1 MKSVKVTKES
11 EKFQEIERL
20 YRAAFPRE
28 ERVPM
33 DTLLEADGPY
43 DFIACYDGAILCG
56 FYSALTFGDITH
68 ILFLAVEEKLR
79 DHGYGSQILAEIGKA
94 YAGNRVILDVEMVD
108 PEADNNEQREQRIAF
123 YLRNGYHHSG
133 ISYGWRGVMYEILI
147 LDGTISEEEFWNFWD
162 QLDEVQQNNY
172 YFYTGSYAEKGEPG
186 ICLWKLSARNERLSM
201 LGADTQT
208 TRPSW
213 VTLNERGDTLYAVRE
228 QVPMGGV
235 YEMKALRSVENP
247 ELLRPAE
254 SSELVEPAESPEL
267 LESAESQELL
277 EETENPELLESAE
290 SSELLEL
297 VKSSELL
304 QETAGQPCKAKK
316 EAGTNPGIAKD
327 MAAAPI
333 LEMVKEM
340 PSGGADPC
348 HLSLDGRENFLMT
361 ANYTS
366 GSLAVFALD
375 EQGHLQGQCD
385 FWQHTPRRTDET
397 QGQGNSQQSRKAK
410 NPQENPFKVNPLR
423 QEGPHVHFSEE
434 AGELLWS
441 TDLGLDQVFG
451 YQIDY
456 EQKKLTDTGI
466 RLQLP
471 DGYGPRHLAFW
482 HEDMAVIYVLCE
494 LSNRIVV
501 FAEKVQEEGSEETEK
516 AAEKISGRRMEEAAE
531 KTFEGETT
539 EAEKKVSETG
549 TEKMDRERFEN
560 MPEYTILQDIS
571 TLPEGYHGESTAS
584 AIRLYGGFL
593 FAANRGDDSIAMYE
607 IQKNGTLTLCC
618 IKKTGG
624 RTPRDFQIFSDYLV
638 VANQESDSL
647 TVLHIN
653 RKEKRLERTAI
664 HADVIKPTCVCRLER
679 QALL

>member
-11 EKFQEIERL
+11 EKFPEIERL

-43 DFIACYDGAILCG
+43 DFIACYDGAVLCG

-79 DHGYGSQILAEIGKA
+79 DHGYGSQILTEIGKA

-186 ICLWKLSARNERLSM
+186 ICLWKLNARNERLSM

-213 VTLNERGDTLYAVRE
+213 LTLNERGDTLYAVRE

-254 SSELVEPAESPEL
+254 SSEPQ
-267 LESAESQELL
+267 ESAE
-277 EETENPELLESAE
+277 
-290 SSELLEL
+290 
-297 VKSSELL
+297 SSELL
-304 QETAGQPCKAKK
+304 QETAGQPHEAKK
-316 EAGTNPGIAKD
+316 EAGTSPGIAKD
-327 MAAAPI
+327 MAVAPI

-348 HLSLDGRENFLMT
+348 HLSLDGRENFLMA

-375 EQGHLQGQCD
+375 EQGYLQARCD
-385 FWQHTPRRTDET
+385 FHQHTPRRTDET

-410 NPQENPFKVNPLR
+410 NSQGNPFKVNPLR
-423 QEGPHVHFSEE
+423 QEGSHVHFSEE

-456 EQKKLTDTGI
+456 EQKKLTDTGV

-501 FAEKVQEEGSEETEK
+501 FAEKVQEDSEETEK
-516 AAEKISGRRMEEAAE
+516 AEEKA
-531 KTFEGETT
+531 
-539 EAEKKVSETG
+539 AEKKVSETG
-549 TEKMDRERFEN
+549 TEKMDREHFEDT
-560 MPEYTILQDIS
+560 PEYTILQDIS

-607 IQKNGTLTLCC
+607 IQKDGTLTLCC

-664 HADVIKPTCVCRLER
+664 HADVIKPTCVCRVER

>member
-123 YLRNGYHHSG
+123 YMRNGYHHSG

-186 ICLWKLSARNERLSM
+186 ICLWKLNARNERLSM
-201 LGADTQT
+201 LGADTQM

-228 QVPMGGV
+228 QVPIGGV

-267 LESAESQELL
+267 LQ
-277 EETENPELLESAE
+277 ETE
-290 SSELLEL
+290 
-297 VKSSELL
+297 
-304 QETAGQPCKAKK
+304 GQLRGAKK

-348 HLSLDGRENFLMT
+348 HLSLDGRENFLMA

-375 EQGHLQGQCD
+375 EQGHLQERCD

-456 EQKKLTDTGI
+456 EQKKLTETGI

-516 AAEKISGRRMEEAAE
+516 AAEK
-531 KTFEGETT
+531 
-539 EAEKKVSETG
+539 KVSETG

-560 MPEYTILQDIS
+560 TSEYTILQDIS

-607 IQKNGTLTLCC
+607 IQKDGTLTLCC

>member
-123 YLRNGYHHSG
+123 YLRNGYHHSD

-147 LDGTISEEEFWNFWD
+147 LDGTISEEEFWSFWD

-254 SSELVEPAESPEL
+254 SLEPLELAEGSEL
-267 LESAESQELL
+267 QK
-277 EETENPELLESAE
+277 SAE
-290 SSELLEL
+290 SSEL
-297 VKSSELL
+297 V
-304 QETAGQPCKAKK
+304 QETGGQPRGAKK
-316 EAGTNPGIAKD
+316 EAGTNPGIAKN

-340 PSGGADPC
+340 SSGGADPC
-348 HLSLDGRENFLMT
+348 HLSLDGRENFLMA

-375 EQGHLQGQCD
+375 EQGHLQEQCD

-397 QGQGNSQQSRKAK
+397 QEQGKTQQSRRAE
-410 NPQENPFKVNPLR
+410 NPQGNPFKVNPLR

-531 KTFEGETT
+531 KTFGGETT
-539 EAEKKVSETG
+539 EAERKVSETG
-549 TEKMDRERFEN
+549 TEKMDRERFEDTL
-560 MPEYTILQDIS
+560 EYTILQDIS

-607 IQKNGTLTLCC
+607 IQKDGTLTLCC

>member
-11 EKFQEIERL
+11 EKFPEIERL

-43 DFIACYDGAILCG
+43 DFIACYDGAVLCG

-79 DHGYGSQILAEIGKA
+79 DHGYGSQILTEIGKA

-186 ICLWKLSARNERLSM
+186 ICLWKLNARNERLSM

-213 VTLNERGDTLYAVRE
+213 LTLNERGDTLYAVRE

-254 SSELVEPAESPEL
+254 SSEL
-267 LESAESQELL
+267 
-277 EETENPELLESAE
+277 
-290 SSELLEL
+290 
-297 VKSSELL
+297 L
-304 QETAGQPCKAKK
+304 QKTAGQPHEAKK
-316 EAGTNPGIAKD
+316 EAGTSLGIVKD

-348 HLSLDGRENFLMT
+348 HLSLDGRENFLMA

-375 EQGHLQGQCD
+375 EQGHLQARCD
-385 FWQHTPRRTDET
+385 FHQHTPRRTDET

-410 NPQENPFKVNPLR
+410 NQQGNPFKVNPLR

-451 YQIDY
+451 CQIDY

-501 FAEKVQEEGSEETEK
+501 FAEKVQEEDSEETKKAAEK
-516 AAEKISGRRMEEAAE
+516 AAEKTSGRRTGEAAE
-531 KTFEGETT
+531 KTFGGETT

-549 TEKMDRERFEN
+549 TEKMDREHFEDT
-560 MPEYTILQDIS
+560 PEYTILQDIS

-664 HADVIKPTCVCRLER
+664 HAEVIKPTCVCRLER

>member
-1 MKSVKVTKES
+1 MKTVKVTKES
-11 EKFQEIERL
+11 EKFPEIERL

-43 DFIACYDGAILCG
+43 DFIACYDGAVLCG

-133 ISYGWRGVMYEILI
+133 ISYGWSGVMYEILI

-186 ICLWKLSARNERLSM
+186 ICLWKLNARNERLSM

-247 ELLRPAE
+247 EL
-254 SSELVEPAESPEL
+254 VEPAESL
-267 LESAESQELL
+267 
-277 EETENPELLESAE
+277 
-290 SSELLEL
+290 
-297 VKSSELL
+297 ELL
-304 QETAGQPCKAKK
+304 QETEGQLRGAKK

-348 HLSLDGRENFLMT
+348 HLSLDGRENFLMA

-375 EQGHLQGQCD
+375 EQGHLQERCD

-531 KTFEGETT
+531 KTFRGETT

-560 MPEYTILQDIS
+560 TPEYTILQDIS

>member
-11 EKFQEIERL
+11 EKFPEIERL

-43 DFIACYDGAILCG
+43 DFIACYDGAVLCG

-79 DHGYGSQILAEIGKA
+79 DHGYGSQILTEIGKA

-186 ICLWKLSARNERLSM
+186 ICLWKLNARNERLSM

-213 VTLNERGDTLYAVRE
+213 LTLNERGDTLYAVRE

-254 SSELVEPAESPEL
+254 SLELLRPAESLEL
-267 LESAESQELL
+267 LESAESLELVRSA
-277 EETENPELLESAE
+277 ENPELL
-290 SSELLEL
+290 
-297 VKSSELL
+297 
-304 QETAGQPCKAKK
+304 QETEGQLRGAKK
-316 EAGTNPGIAKD
+316 EAGTNQGIAKNTTS
-327 MAAAPI
+327 API

-348 HLSLDGRENFLMT
+348 HLSLDGRENFLMA

-375 EQGHLQGQCD
+375 EQGHLQARCD
-385 FWQHTPRRTDET
+385 FHQHTPRRTDET

-410 NPQENPFKVNPLR
+410 NQQGNPFKVNPLR

-501 FAEKVQEEGSEETEK
+501 FAEKVQEDSEEAEK
-516 AAEKISGRRMEEAAE
+516 A
-531 KTFEGETT
+531 
-539 EAEKKVSETG
+539 AEKKVSETG
-549 TEKMDRERFEN
+549 TEKMDWERFEDA
-560 MPEYTILQDIS
+560 PEYTILQDIS

>member
-79 DHGYGSQILAEIGKA
+79 DHGYGSQILAEIGRA

-247 ELLRPAE
+247 ELLRSAE
-254 SSELVEPAESPEL
+254 SSELVEPAESL
-267 LESAESQELL
+267 
-277 EETENPELLESAE
+277 
-290 SSELLEL
+290 
-297 VKSSELL
+297 ELL
-304 QETAGQPCKAKK
+304 QETEGQLRGAKK

-348 HLSLDGRENFLMT
+348 HLSLDGRENFLMA

-375 EQGHLQGQCD
+375 EQGHLQERCD
-385 FWQHTPRRTDET
+385 FWQHTSRRTNET
-397 QGQGNSQQSRKAK
+397 QGQGNLQQSRKAK

-531 KTFEGETT
+531 KTFGEETT

-560 MPEYTILQDIS
+560 TPEYTILQDIS

-607 IQKNGTLTLCC
+607 IQKDGMLTLCC

>member
-33 DTLLEADGPY
+33 DTLLEADAPY
-43 DFIACYDGAILCG
+43 DFIACYDGAVLCG

-123 YLRNGYHHSG
+123 YMRNGYHHSG

-186 ICLWKLSARNERLSM
+186 ICLWKLNARNERLSM
-201 LGADTQT
+201 LGADTQM

-247 ELLRPAE
+247 ELLRSAESSELVESAESLELVEPAE
-254 SSELVEPAESPEL
+254 SSELVEPAESL
-267 LESAESQELL
+267 
-277 EETENPELLESAE
+277 
-290 SSELLEL
+290 
-297 VKSSELL
+297 ELL
-304 QETAGQPCKAKK
+304 QETEGQLRGAKK

-348 HLSLDGRENFLMT
+348 HLSLDGRENFLMA

-375 EQGHLQGQCD
+375 EQGHLQERCD

-516 AAEKISGRRMEEAAE
+516 AAEK
-531 KTFEGETT
+531 
-539 EAEKKVSETG
+539 KVSETG

-560 MPEYTILQDIS
+560 TPEYTILQDIS

-607 IQKNGTLTLCC
+607 IQKDGTLTLCC

>member
-11 EKFQEIERL
+11 EKFPEIERL

-33 DTLLEADGPY
+33 DTLLEADAPY
-43 DFIACYDGAILCG
+43 DFIACYDGAVLCG

-123 YLRNGYHHSG
+123 YMRNGYHHSG

-172 YFYTGSYAEKGEPG
+172 YFYTGSYAEEGEPG
-186 ICLWKLSARNERLSM
+186 ICLWKLNARNERLSM
-201 LGADTQT
+201 LGADTQM

-235 YEMKALRSVENP
+235 YEMKELRSVENP
-247 ELLRPAE
+247 ELVEPAESLELLQPAE

-267 LESAESQELL
+267 LQ
-277 EETENPELLESAE
+277 ETE
-290 SSELLEL
+290 
-297 VKSSELL
+297 
-304 QETAGQPCKAKK
+304 GQLRGAKK

-348 HLSLDGRENFLMT
+348 HLSLDGRENFLMA

-375 EQGHLQGQCD
+375 EQGHLQERCD
-385 FWQHTPRRTDET
+385 FWQHTPRRTNET

-501 FAEKVQEEGSEETEK
+501 FAEKVQEDSEETEK
-516 AAEKISGRRMEEAAE
+516 AAEKAAE
-531 KTFEGETT
+531 KTFGEETT

-549 TEKMDRERFEN
+549 TEKMDRGCFEN
-560 MPEYTILQDIS
+560 TPEYTILQDIS

-607 IQKNGTLTLCC
+607 IQKDGTLTLCC

>member
-20 YRAAFPRE
+20 YWAAFPRE

-186 ICLWKLSARNERLSM
+186 ICLWKLNARNERLSM

-247 ELLRPAE
+247 EL
-254 SSELVEPAESPEL
+254 VEPAESL
-267 LESAESQELL
+267 
-277 EETENPELLESAE
+277 
-290 SSELLEL
+290 
-297 VKSSELL
+297 ELL
-304 QETAGQPCKAKK
+304 QETEGQLRGAKK

-348 HLSLDGRENFLMT
+348 HLSLDGRENFLMA

-375 EQGHLQGQCD
+375 EQGHLQERCD

-531 KTFEGETT
+531 KTFRGETT

-560 MPEYTILQDIS
+560 TPEYTILQDIS

>member
-11 EKFQEIERL
+11 EKFPEIERL

-43 DFIACYDGAILCG
+43 DFIACYDGAVLCG

-79 DHGYGSQILAEIGKA
+79 DHGYGSQILTEIGKA

-186 ICLWKLSARNERLSM
+186 ICLWKLNARNERLSM

-254 SSELVEPAESPEL
+254 SSEPQ
-267 LESAESQELL
+267 ESAE
-277 EETENPELLESAE
+277 
-290 SSELLEL
+290 
-297 VKSSELL
+297 SSELL
-304 QETAGQPCKAKK
+304 QETAGQPHEAKK
-316 EAGTNPGIAKD
+316 EAGTSPGIAKD

-348 HLSLDGRENFLMT
+348 HLSLDGRENFLMA

-375 EQGHLQGQCD
+375 EQGHLQERCD
-385 FWQHTPRRTDET
+385 FHQHTPRRTDET
-397 QGQGNSQQSRKAK
+397 QEQGNSQQSRKAK

-456 EQKKLTDTGI
+456 EQKKLIDTGI

-531 KTFEGETT
+531 KTFGEETT

-560 MPEYTILQDIS
+560 TPEYTILQDIS

-607 IQKNGTLTLCC
+607 IQKDGMLTLCC

>member
-11 EKFQEIERL
+11 EKFPEIERL
-20 YRAAFPRE
+20 YRASFPRE

-68 ILFLAVEEKLR
+68 VLFLAVEEKLR

-123 YLRNGYHHSG
+123 YMRNGYHHSG

-186 ICLWKLSARNERLSM
+186 ICLWKLNARNERLSM

-213 VTLNERGDTLYAVRE
+213 VTLNERGNTLYAVRE

-247 ELLRPAE
+247 EL
-254 SSELVEPAESPEL
+254 V
-267 LESAESQELL
+267 ESAESL
-277 EETENPELLESAE
+277 
-290 SSELLEL
+290 
-297 VKSSELL
+297 ELL
-304 QETAGQPCKAKK
+304 QETEGQPREAKK
-316 EAGTNPGIAKD
+316 EAETSPGIAKD

-348 HLSLDGRENFLMT
+348 HLSLDGRENFLMA

-375 EQGHLQGQCD
+375 EQGHLQERCD

-397 QGQGNSQQSRKAK
+397 QRQGNPQQSRKAK

-423 QEGPHVHFSEE
+423 QEDPHVHFSEE

-456 EQKKLTDTGI
+456 EQEKLTDTGI

-516 AAEKISGRRMEEAAE
+516 AAEKTSGRRMEEAAE
-531 KTFEGETT
+531 EASGEETT

-560 MPEYTILQDIS
+560 TPEYTILQDIS

-607 IQKNGTLTLCC
+607 IQKDGTLTLCC

>member
-11 EKFQEIERL
+11 EKFPEIERL

-43 DFIACYDGAILCG
+43 DFIACYDGAVLCG

-79 DHGYGSQILAEIGKA
+79 DHGYGSQILTEIGKA

-123 YLRNGYHHSG
+123 YMRNGYHHSG

-186 ICLWKLSARNERLSM
+186 ICLWKLNARNERLSM

-208 TRPSW
+208 TRQSW
-213 VTLNERGDTLYAVRE
+213 LTLNERGDTLYAVRE

-254 SSELVEPAESPEL
+254 TSEPQ
-267 LESAESQELL
+267 ESAE
-277 EETENPELLESAE
+277 
-290 SSELLEL
+290 
-297 VKSSELL
+297 SSELL
-304 QETAGQPCKAKK
+304 QETAGQPHEAKK
-316 EAGTNPGIAKD
+316 EAGTSPGIAKD

-375 EQGHLQGQCD
+375 EQGHLQERCD
-385 FWQHTPRRTDET
+385 FHQHTPRRTDET
-397 QGQGNSQQSRKAK
+397 QEQGNSQQSRKAK
-410 NPQENPFKVNPLR
+410 NQQGNPFKVNPLR

-501 FAEKVQEEGSEETEK
+501 FAEKVQEDSEETEK
-516 AAEKISGRRMEEAAE
+516 AAEKA
-531 KTFEGETT
+531 
-539 EAEKKVSETG
+539 AEKKVSETG
-549 TEKMDRERFEN
+549 TEKMDRERFEDT
-560 MPEYTILQDIS
+560 PEYTILQDIS

-607 IQKNGTLTLCC
+607 IQKDGTLTLCC

-664 HADVIKPTCVCRLER
+664 HADVIKPTCVCRVER

>member
-1 MKSVKVTKES
+1 MKTVKVTKES
-11 EKFQEIERL
+11 EKFPEIERL

-43 DFIACYDGAILCG
+43 DFIACYDGAVLCG

-186 ICLWKLSARNERLSM
+186 ICLWKLNARNERLSM
-201 LGADTQT
+201 LGADTQM

-247 ELLRPAE
+247 ELVEPAE

-267 LESAESQELL
+267 LR
-277 EETENPELLESAE
+277 PAE
-290 SSELLEL
+290 SSELVESAESL
-297 VKSSELL
+297 ELL
-304 QETAGQPCKAKK
+304 QETEGQLRGAKK

-348 HLSLDGRENFLMT
+348 HLSLDGRENFLMA

-375 EQGHLQGQCD
+375 EQGHLQGRCD

-397 QGQGNSQQSRKAK
+397 QGQENLQQSRKAK

-516 AAEKISGRRMEEAAE
+516 AAEK
-531 KTFEGETT
+531 
-539 EAEKKVSETG
+539 KVSETG

-560 MPEYTILQDIS
+560 TPEYTILQDIS

>member
-123 YLRNGYHHSG
+123 YMRNGYHHSG

-186 ICLWKLSARNERLSM
+186 ICLWKLNARNERLSM
-201 LGADTQT
+201 LGADTQM

-228 QVPMGGV
+228 QVPIGGV

-267 LESAESQELL
+267 LQ
-277 EETENPELLESAE
+277 ETE
-290 SSELLEL
+290 
-297 VKSSELL
+297 
-304 QETAGQPCKAKK
+304 GQLRGAKK

-348 HLSLDGRENFLMT
+348 HLSLDGRENFLMA

-375 EQGHLQGQCD
+375 EQGHLQGRCD

-397 QGQGNSQQSRKAK
+397 QGQGNLQQSRKAK

-501 FAEKVQEEGSEETEK
+501 FAEMVLAEGSEETEIAAVK
-516 AAEKISGRRMEEAAE
+516 AAEKAAEKTSERRTGEAAE
-531 KTFEGETT
+531 KTFGEETT
-539 EAEKKVSETG
+539 ETKKKVSETG
-549 TEKMDRERFEN
+549 IEKTDRERFEN
-560 MPEYTILQDIS
+560 TPEYTILQDIS

-607 IQKNGTLTLCC
+607 IQKDGTLTLCC

>member
-11 EKFQEIERL
+11 EKFPEIERL

-33 DTLLEADGPY
+33 DTLLEADAPY
-43 DFIACYDGAILCG
+43 DFIACYDGAVLCG

-123 YLRNGYHHSG
+123 YMRNGYHHSG

-172 YFYTGSYAEKGEPG
+172 YFYTGSYAEEGEPG
-186 ICLWKLSARNERLSM
+186 ICLWKLNARNERLSM
-201 LGADTQT
+201 LGADTQM

-247 ELLRPAE
+247 ELVEPAESLELLQPAE

-267 LESAESQELL
+267 LQ
-277 EETENPELLESAE
+277 ETE
-290 SSELLEL
+290 
-297 VKSSELL
+297 
-304 QETAGQPCKAKK
+304 GQLRGAKK

-348 HLSLDGRENFLMT
+348 HLSLDGRENFLMA

-375 EQGHLQGQCD
+375 EQGHLQERCD
-385 FWQHTPRRTDET
+385 FWQHTPRRTNET

-501 FAEKVQEEGSEETEK
+501 FAEKVQEDSEETEK
-516 AAEKISGRRMEEAAE
+516 AAEKAAE
-531 KTFEGETT
+531 KTFGEETT

-549 TEKMDRERFEN
+549 TEKMDRGCFEN
-560 MPEYTILQDIS
+560 TPEYTILQDIS

-607 IQKNGTLTLCC
+607 IQKDGTLTLCC

>member
-1 MKSVKVTKES
+1 MKSVKITKES

-33 DTLLEADGPY
+33 DTLLEADAPY
-43 DFIACYDGAILCG
+43 DFIACYDGAVLCG

-94 YAGNRVILDVEMVD
+94 YAGKRVILDVEMVD

-123 YLRNGYHHSG
+123 YMRNGYHHSG

-172 YFYTGSYAEKGEPG
+172 YFYTGSYAEEGEPG
-186 ICLWKLSARNERLSM
+186 ICLWKLNARNERLSM
-201 LGADTQT
+201 LGADTQM

-247 ELLRPAE
+247 ELVEPAE

-267 LESAESQELL
+267 LQ
-277 EETENPELLESAE
+277 ETE
-290 SSELLEL
+290 
-297 VKSSELL
+297 
-304 QETAGQPCKAKK
+304 GQLRGAKK
-316 EAGTNPGIAKD
+316 EAETSRGIAKD
-327 MAAAPI
+327 MTAAPI
-333 LEMVKEM
+333 LQMVKEM

-348 HLSLDGRENFLMT
+348 HLSLDGRENFLMA

-375 EQGHLQGQCD
+375 EQGHLQGRCD

-516 AAEKISGRRMEEAAE
+516 AAEK
-531 KTFEGETT
+531 
-539 EAEKKVSETG
+539 KVSETG

-560 MPEYTILQDIS
+560 TPEYTILQDIS

-607 IQKNGTLTLCC
+607 IQKDGTLTLCC

>member
-1 MKSVKVTKES
+1 MLSVRVTKES
-11 EKFQEIERL
+11 EKFPEIERL

-33 DTLLEADGPY
+33 DVLLEADGPY
-43 DFIACYDGAILCG
+43 DFIACYDGTVLCG
-56 FYSALTFGDITH
+56 FYSALTLGDITH
-68 ILFLAVEEKLR
+68 ILFLAVEESLR
-79 DHGYGSQILAEIGKA
+79 DHGYGSQILGEIKKA

-108 PEADNNEQREQRIAF
+108 PEAENNEQREHRIAF
-123 YLRNGYHHSG
+123 YMRNGYHHSG

-147 LDGTISEEEFWNFWD
+147 LEGAISEEEFWNFWD
-162 QLDEVQQNNY
+162 QLDEIQQANY

-186 ICLWKLSARNERLSM
+186 ICLWKLSTRSERLSM
-201 LGADTQT
+201 LAADTQT

-213 VTLNERGDTLYAVRE
+213 IALNERGDTLYAVRE
-228 QVPMGGV
+228 QVPEGGV
-235 YEMKALRSVENP
+235 YEMRALRSAENP
-247 ELLRPAE
+247 EEMR
-254 SSELVEPAESPEL
+254 EPAE
-267 LESAESQELL
+267 QI
-277 EETENPELLESAE
+277 
-290 SSELLEL
+290 LEL
-297 VKSSELL
+297 VNEL
-304 QETAGQPCKAKK
+304 
-316 EAGTNPGIAKD
+316 
-327 MAAAPI
+327 
-333 LEMVKEM
+333 

-348 HLSLDGRENFLMT
+348 HLSFDGRENFLMA

-375 EQGHLQGQCD
+375 EQGHLQERYD
-385 FWQHTPRRTDET
+385 FHQHASRNPEEMQE
-397 QGQGNSQQSRKAK
+397 QGSRI
-410 NPQENPFKVNPLR
+410 NPLR

-501 FAEKVQEEGSEETEK
+501 FAEKMPEKDSKETGK
-516 AAEKISGRRMEEAAE
+516 A
-531 KTFEGETT
+531 
-539 EAEKKVSETG
+539 EAERAEQI
-549 TEKMDRERFEN
+549 
-560 MPEYTILQDIS
+560 PEYVAVQDIS

-593 FAANRGDDSIAMYE
+593 FAANRGDDSVAMYE
-607 IQKNGTLTLCC
+607 IQKDGTLTLCC

-624 RTPRDFQIFSDYLV
+624 RTPRDFQIFSDFLV
-638 VANQESDSL
+638 SANQDSDSL

-664 HADVIKPTCVCRLER
+664 RAEALRPTCICRLER

>member
-11 EKFQEIERL
+11 EKFPEIERL

-43 DFIACYDGAILCG
+43 DFIACYDGAVLCG

-79 DHGYGSQILAEIGKA
+79 DHGYGSQILTEIGKA

-186 ICLWKLSARNERLSM
+186 ICLWKLNARNERLSM

-213 VTLNERGDTLYAVRE
+213 LTLNERGDTLYAVRE

-254 SSELVEPAESPEL
+254 SSELVES
-267 LESAESQELL
+267 
-277 EETENPELLESAE
+277 
-290 SSELLEL
+290 
-297 VKSSELL
+297 
-304 QETAGQPCKAKK
+304 
-316 EAGTNPGIAKD
+316 
-327 MAAAPI
+327 AAPI

-375 EQGHLQGQCD
+375 EQGHLQERCD
-385 FWQHTPRRTDET
+385 FHQHTPRRTDET

-410 NPQENPFKVNPLR
+410 NQQGNPFKVNPLR

-501 FAEKVQEEGSEETEK
+501 FAEKVQEDSEETEK
-516 AAEKISGRRMEEAAE
+516 AAEKTSERRTGEAAE

-549 TEKMDRERFEN
+549 KMDRERFEN
-560 MPEYTILQDIS
+560 TPEYTILQEIS

-607 IQKNGTLTLCC
+607 IQKDGTLTLCC

-664 HADVIKPTCVCRLER
+664 HADVIKPTCVCRVER

>member
-123 YLRNGYHHSG
+123 YMRNGYHHSG

-186 ICLWKLSARNERLSM
+186 ICLWKLNARNERLSM
-201 LGADTQT
+201 LGADTQM

-228 QVPMGGV
+228 QVPIGGV

-254 SSELVEPAESPEL
+254 SSELVEPTESPEL
-267 LESAESQELL
+267 LQ
-277 EETENPELLESAE
+277 ETE
-290 SSELLEL
+290 
-297 VKSSELL
+297 
-304 QETAGQPCKAKK
+304 GQLRGAKK

-348 HLSLDGRENFLMT
+348 HLSLDGRENFLMA

-375 EQGHLQGQCD
+375 EQGHLQERCD

-516 AAEKISGRRMEEAAE
+516 AAEK
-531 KTFEGETT
+531 
-539 EAEKKVSETG
+539 KVSETG

-560 MPEYTILQDIS
+560 TSEYTILQDIS

-607 IQKNGTLTLCC
+607 IQKDGTLTLCC

>member
-1 MKSVKVTKES
+1 MKTVKVTKES
-11 EKFQEIERL
+11 EKFPEIERL

-43 DFIACYDGAILCG
+43 DFIACYDGAVLCG

-186 ICLWKLSARNERLSM
+186 ICLWKLNARNERLSM
-201 LGADTQT
+201 LGADTQM

-247 ELLRPAE
+247 EL
-254 SSELVEPAESPEL
+254 VEPAESL
-267 LESAESQELL
+267 
-277 EETENPELLESAE
+277 
-290 SSELLEL
+290 
-297 VKSSELL
+297 ELL
-304 QETAGQPCKAKK
+304 QETEGQLRGAKK

-348 HLSLDGRENFLMT
+348 HLSLDGRENFLMA

-375 EQGHLQGQCD
+375 EQGHLQERCD

-531 KTFEGETT
+531 KTFRGETT

-560 MPEYTILQDIS
+560 TPEYTILQDIS

>member
-123 YLRNGYHHSG
+123 YMRNGYHHSG

-186 ICLWKLSARNERLSM
+186 ICLWKLNARNERLSM
-201 LGADTQT
+201 LGADTQM

-228 QVPMGGV
+228 QVPIGGV
-235 YEMKALRSVENP
+235 YEMKARRSVGNP

-267 LESAESQELL
+267 LQ
-277 EETENPELLESAE
+277 ETE
-290 SSELLEL
+290 
-297 VKSSELL
+297 
-304 QETAGQPCKAKK
+304 GQLRGAKK

-348 HLSLDGRENFLMT
+348 HLSLDGRENFLMA
-361 ANYTS
+361 ANYTI

-375 EQGHLQGQCD
+375 EQGHLQEWCD

-516 AAEKISGRRMEEAAE
+516 AAEK
-531 KTFEGETT
+531 
-539 EAEKKVSETG
+539 KVSETG

-560 MPEYTILQDIS
+560 TSEYTILQDIS

-607 IQKNGTLTLCC
+607 IQKDGTLTLCC

>member
-11 EKFQEIERL
+11 EKFPEIERL

-43 DFIACYDGAILCG
+43 DFIACYDGAVLCG

-79 DHGYGSQILAEIGKA
+79 DHGYGSQILTEIGKA

-186 ICLWKLSARNERLSM
+186 ICLWKLNARNERLSM

-213 VTLNERGDTLYAVRE
+213 LTLNERGDTLYAVRE

-254 SSELVEPAESPEL
+254 SSEPQ
-267 LESAESQELL
+267 ESAE
-277 EETENPELLESAE
+277 
-290 SSELLEL
+290 
-297 VKSSELL
+297 SSELL
-304 QETAGQPCKAKK
+304 QETAGQPQEAKK
-316 EAGTNPGIAKD
+316 EAGTSPGIAKD

-375 EQGHLQGQCD
+375 EQGHLQERCD
-385 FWQHTPRRTDET
+385 FHQHTPRRTDET

-410 NPQENPFKVNPLR
+410 NQQGNPFKVNQLR

-501 FAEKVQEEGSEETEK
+501 FAEKVQEDSEETEK
-516 AAEKISGRRMEEAAE
+516 AAEKA
-531 KTFEGETT
+531 
-539 EAEKKVSETG
+539 AEKKVSETG
-549 TEKMDRERFEN
+549 TEKMDRERFEDT
-560 MPEYTILQDIS
+560 PEYTILQDIS

-607 IQKNGTLTLCC
+607 IQKDGTLTLCC

-664 HADVIKPTCVCRLER
+664 HADVIKPTCVCRVER

>member
-11 EKFQEIERL
+11 EKFPEIERL

-43 DFIACYDGAILCG
+43 DFIACYDGAVLCG

-79 DHGYGSQILAEIGKA
+79 DHGYGSQILTEIGKA

-186 ICLWKLSARNERLSM
+186 ICLWKLNARNERLSM

-208 TRPSW
+208 TGPSW
-213 VTLNERGDTLYAVRE
+213 LTLNERGDTLYAVRE

-254 SSELVEPAESPEL
+254 SSEPQ
-267 LESAESQELL
+267 ESAE
-277 EETENPELLESAE
+277 
-290 SSELLEL
+290 
-297 VKSSELL
+297 SSELL
-304 QETAGQPCKAKK
+304 QETAGQPQEAKK
-316 EAGTNPGIAKD
+316 EAGTSPGIAKD

-375 EQGHLQGQCD
+375 EQGHLQERCD
-385 FWQHTPRRTDET
+385 FHQHTPRRTDET

-410 NPQENPFKVNPLR
+410 NQQGNPFKVNPLR

-494 LSNRIVV
+494 LSNQIVV
-501 FAEKVQEEGSEETEK
+501 FAEKVQEEDSEETKK
-516 AAEKISGRRMEEAAE
+516 AAEKTSERRTGEAAE
-531 KTFEGETT
+531 KTFGGETT

-549 TEKMDRERFEN
+549 KMDRERFEN
-560 MPEYTILQDIS
+560 TSEYTILQDIS

-607 IQKNGTLTLCC
+607 IQKDGTLTLCC

>member
-123 YLRNGYHHSG
+123 YMRNGYHHSG

-186 ICLWKLSARNERLSM
+186 ICLWKLNARNERLSM
-201 LGADTQT
+201 LGADTQM

-228 QVPMGGV
+228 QVPIGGV

-267 LESAESQELL
+267 LQ
-277 EETENPELLESAE
+277 ETE
-290 SSELLEL
+290 
-297 VKSSELL
+297 
-304 QETAGQPCKAKK
+304 GQLRGAKK

-348 HLSLDGRENFLMT
+348 HLSLDGKENFLMA

-375 EQGHLQGQCD
+375 EQGHLQERCD

-516 AAEKISGRRMEEAAE
+516 AAEK
-531 KTFEGETT
+531 
-539 EAEKKVSETG
+539 KVSETG

-560 MPEYTILQDIS
+560 TSEYTILQDIS

-607 IQKNGTLTLCC
+607 IQKDGTLTLCC

>member
-1 MKSVKVTKES
+1 MKSVKITKES

-33 DTLLEADGPY
+33 DTLLEADAPY
-43 DFIACYDGAILCG
+43 DFIACYDGAVLCG

-68 ILFLAVEEKLR
+68 ILCLAVEEKLR

-123 YLRNGYHHSG
+123 YMRNGYHHSG

-186 ICLWKLSARNERLSM
+186 ICLWKLNARNERLSM
-201 LGADTQT
+201 LGADTQM

-247 ELLRPAE
+247 ELVEPAE

-267 LESAESQELL
+267 LQ
-277 EETENPELLESAE
+277 ETE
-290 SSELLEL
+290 
-297 VKSSELL
+297 
-304 QETAGQPCKAKK
+304 GQLRGAKK
-316 EAGTNPGIAKD
+316 EAETSRGIAKD
-327 MAAAPI
+327 MTAAPI
-333 LEMVKEM
+333 LQMVKEM

-348 HLSLDGRENFLMT
+348 HLSLDGRENFLMA

-375 EQGHLQGQCD
+375 EQGHLQGRCD

-516 AAEKISGRRMEEAAE
+516 AAEK
-531 KTFEGETT
+531 
-539 EAEKKVSETG
+539 KVSETG

-560 MPEYTILQDIS
+560 TPEYTILQDIS

-607 IQKNGTLTLCC
+607 IQKDGTLTLCC

>member
-11 EKFQEIERL
+11 EKFPEIERL

-43 DFIACYDGAILCG
+43 DFIACYDGAVLCG

-94 YAGNRVILDVEMVD
+94 YTGKRVILDVEMVD

-186 ICLWKLSARNERLSM
+186 ICLWKLNARNERLSM

-254 SSELVEPAESPEL
+254 SSEPQ
-267 LESAESQELL
+267 ESAE
-277 EETENPELLESAE
+277 
-290 SSELLEL
+290 
-297 VKSSELL
+297 SSELL
-304 QETAGQPCKAKK
+304 QETAGQPHEAKK
-316 EAGTNPGIAKD
+316 EAGTSPGIAKD

-348 HLSLDGRENFLMT
+348 HLSLDGRENFLMA

-375 EQGHLQGQCD
+375 EQGHLQARCD
-385 FWQHTPRRTDET
+385 FHQHTPRRTDET

-410 NPQENPFKVNPLR
+410 NQQGNPFKVNPLR

-501 FAEKVQEEGSEETEK
+501 FAEKVQEDSEETEK
-516 AAEKISGRRMEEAAE
+516 A
-531 KTFEGETT
+531 
-539 EAEKKVSETG
+539 AEKKVSETG
-549 TEKMDRERFEN
+549 TEKMDREYFED
-560 MPEYTILQDIS
+560 MPEYMILQDIS

-607 IQKNGTLTLCC
+607 IQKDGTLTLCC

>member
-1 MKSVKVTKES
+1 MKTVKVTKES
-11 EKFQEIERL
+11 EKFPEIERL

-43 DFIACYDGAILCG
+43 DFIACYDGAVLCG

-186 ICLWKLSARNERLSM
+186 ICLWKLNARNERLSM

-228 QVPMGGV
+228 QVPMGGM

-247 ELLRPAE
+247 EL
-254 SSELVEPAESPEL
+254 VEPAESL
-267 LESAESQELL
+267 
-277 EETENPELLESAE
+277 
-290 SSELLEL
+290 
-297 VKSSELL
+297 ELL
-304 QETAGQPCKAKK
+304 QETEGQLRGAKK

-348 HLSLDGRENFLMT
+348 HLSLDGRENFLMA

-375 EQGHLQGQCD
+375 EQGHLQERCD

-531 KTFEGETT
+531 KTFRGETT

-560 MPEYTILQDIS
+560 TPEYTILQDIS

>member
-1 MKSVKVTKES
+1 MKSVKITKES

-33 DTLLEADGPY
+33 DTLLEADAPY
-43 DFIACYDGAILCG
+43 DFIACYDGAVLCG

-94 YAGNRVILDVEMVD
+94 YAGKRVILDVEMVD

-123 YLRNGYHHSG
+123 YMRNGYHHSG

-172 YFYTGSYAEKGEPG
+172 YFYTGSYAEEGEPG
-186 ICLWKLSARNERLSM
+186 ICLWKLNARNERLSM
-201 LGADTQT
+201 LGADTQM

-247 ELLRPAE
+247 ELVEPAE

-267 LESAESQELL
+267 LQ
-277 EETENPELLESAE
+277 ETE
-290 SSELLEL
+290 
-297 VKSSELL
+297 
-304 QETAGQPCKAKK
+304 GQLRGAKK
-316 EAGTNPGIAKD
+316 EAETSRGIAKD
-327 MAAAPI
+327 MTAAPI
-333 LEMVKEM
+333 LQMVKEM

-348 HLSLDGRENFLMT
+348 HLSLDGRENFLMA

-375 EQGHLQGQCD
+375 EQGHLQGRCD

-516 AAEKISGRRMEEAAE
+516 AAEK
-531 KTFEGETT
+531 
-539 EAEKKVSETG
+539 KVSETG

-560 MPEYTILQDIS
+560 TPEYTILQDIS

-607 IQKNGTLTLCC
+607 IQKDGTLTLCC

-664 HADVIKPTCVCRLER
+664 HADVIKPTCVCRVER

>member
-1 MKSVKVTKES
+1 MKTVKVTKES
-11 EKFQEIERL
+11 EKFPEIERL

-43 DFIACYDGAILCG
+43 DFIACYDEAILCG

-186 ICLWKLSARNERLSM
+186 ICLWKLNARNERLSM

-247 ELLRPAE
+247 EL
-254 SSELVEPAESPEL
+254 VEPAESL
-267 LESAESQELL
+267 
-277 EETENPELLESAE
+277 
-290 SSELLEL
+290 
-297 VKSSELL
+297 ELL
-304 QETAGQPCKAKK
+304 QETEGQLRGAKK

-348 HLSLDGRENFLMT
+348 HLSLDGRENFLMA

-375 EQGHLQGQCD
+375 EQGHLQERCD

-531 KTFEGETT
+531 KTFRGETT

-560 MPEYTILQDIS
+560 TPEYTILQDIS

>member
-11 EKFQEIERL
+11 EKFPEIERL

-43 DFIACYDGAILCG
+43 DFIACYDGAVLCG

-79 DHGYGSQILAEIGKA
+79 DHGYGSQILTEIGKA

-186 ICLWKLSARNERLSM
+186 ICLWKLNARNERLSM
-201 LGADTQT
+201 LGADTQM

-254 SSELVEPAESPEL
+254 SSELVELAE
-267 LESAESQELL
+267 
-277 EETENPELLESAE
+277 
-290 SSELLEL
+290 
-297 VKSSELL
+297 SSELL
-304 QETAGQPCKAKK
+304 QETGGQPREAKK
-316 EAGTNPGIAKD
+316 EAGTSLGIAKN

-333 LEMVKEM
+333 LQMVKEM

-348 HLSLDGRENFLMT
+348 HLSLDGRENFLMA

-375 EQGHLQGQCD
+375 EQGHLQERCD
-385 FWQHTPRRTDET
+385 FHQHTPRRTDET

-410 NPQENPFKVNPLR
+410 NPQGNPFKVNPLR

-451 YQIDY
+451 YQIEY

-501 FAEKVQEEGSEETEK
+501 FAEKVQEEDSEETEK
-516 AAEKISGRRMEEAAE
+516 AAEKTSERRTGEAAE

-549 TEKMDRERFEN
+549 KMDRERFEN
-560 MPEYTILQDIS
+560 TSEYTILQDIS

-607 IQKNGTLTLCC
+607 IQKDGTLTLCC

-664 HADVIKPTCVCRLER
+664 HADVIKPTCVCRVER

>member
-79 DHGYGSQILAEIGKA
+79 DHGHGSQILAEIGKA

-123 YLRNGYHHSG
+123 YMRNGYHHSG

-186 ICLWKLSARNERLSM
+186 ICLWKLNARNERLSM
-201 LGADTQT
+201 LGADTQM

-228 QVPMGGV
+228 QVPIGGV

-267 LESAESQELL
+267 LQ
-277 EETENPELLESAE
+277 ETE
-290 SSELLEL
+290 
-297 VKSSELL
+297 
-304 QETAGQPCKAKK
+304 GQLRGAKK

-348 HLSLDGRENFLMT
+348 HLSLDGRENFLMA

-375 EQGHLQGQCD
+375 EQGHLQERCD

-516 AAEKISGRRMEEAAE
+516 AAEK
-531 KTFEGETT
+531 
-539 EAEKKVSETG
+539 KVSETG

-560 MPEYTILQDIS
+560 TSEYTILQDIS

-607 IQKNGTLTLCC
+607 IQKDGTLTLCC

>member
-1 MKSVKVTKES
+1 MKTVKVTKES
-11 EKFQEIERL
+11 EKFPEIERL

-43 DFIACYDGAILCG
+43 DFIACYDGAVLCG

-186 ICLWKLSARNERLSM
+186 ICQWKLHARNERLSM
-201 LGADTQT
+201 LCADTQT

-213 VTLNERGDTLYAVRE
+213 VTFNERGDTLYAVRE

-247 ELLRPAE
+247 EL
-254 SSELVEPAESPEL
+254 VEPAESL
-267 LESAESQELL
+267 
-277 EETENPELLESAE
+277 
-290 SSELLEL
+290 
-297 VKSSELL
+297 ELL
-304 QETAGQPCKAKK
+304 QETEGQLRGAKK

-348 HLSLDGRENFLMT
+348 HLSLDGRENFLMA

-375 EQGHLQGQCD
+375 EQGHLQERCD

-531 KTFEGETT
+531 KTFRGETT

-560 MPEYTILQDIS
+560 TPEYTILQDIS

>member
-11 EKFQEIERL
+11 EKFPEIERL

-33 DTLLEADGPY
+33 DTLLEADAPY
-43 DFIACYDGAILCG
+43 DFIACYDGAVLCG

-123 YLRNGYHHSG
+123 YMRNGYHHSG
-133 ISYGWRGVMYEILI
+133 IYYGWRGVMYEILI

-172 YFYTGSYAEKGEPG
+172 YFYTGSYAEEGEPG
-186 ICLWKLSARNERLSM
+186 ICLWKLNARNERLSM
-201 LGADTQT
+201 LGADTQM

-254 SSELVEPAESPEL
+254 SSELVE
-267 LESAESQELL
+267 SAESL
-277 EETENPELLESAE
+277 
-290 SSELLEL
+290 
-297 VKSSELL
+297 ELL
-304 QETAGQPCKAKK
+304 QETEGQPRGAKK
-316 EAGTNPGIAKD
+316 EAETSRGIAKD
-327 MAAAPI
+327 MTAAPI
-333 LEMVKEM
+333 LQMVKEM

-348 HLSLDGRENFLMT
+348 HLSLDGRENFLMA

-375 EQGHLQGQCD
+375 EQGHLQGRCD

-466 RLQLP
+466 RLQLT

-516 AAEKISGRRMEEAAE
+516 AAEKTSGRRMEEAAE
-531 KTFEGETT
+531 KTFGGETT

-560 MPEYTILQDIS
+560 TPEYTILQDIS

-607 IQKNGTLTLCC
+607 IQKDGMLTLCC

>member
-123 YLRNGYHHSG
+123 YLRNGYHHSD

-254 SSELVEPAESPEL
+254 SSEPQ
-267 LESAESQELL
+267 ESAE
-277 EETENPELLESAE
+277 
-290 SSELLEL
+290 
-297 VKSSELL
+297 SSELL
-304 QETAGQPCKAKK
+304 QETAGQRHEAKK
-316 EAGTNPGIAKD
+316 EAGTSPGIAKD
-327 MAAAPI
+327 IAAAPI

-340 PSGGADPC
+340 SSGGADPC

-375 EQGHLQGQCD
+375 EQGHLQERCD
-385 FWQHTPRRTDET
+385 FHQHTPRRTDET
-397 QGQGNSQQSRKAK
+397 QEQGNSQQSRKAK
-410 NPQENPFKVNPLR
+410 NLQGNPFKLDPLR

-456 EQKKLTDTGI
+456 EQKKLTDTRI

-501 FAEKVQEEGSEETEK
+501 FAEKVQEEDSEETKK
-516 AAEKISGRRMEEAAE
+516 AAEKA
-531 KTFEGETT
+531 
-539 EAEKKVSETG
+539 AEKKVSETG

-560 MPEYTILQDIS
+560 TPEYTILQDIS

-607 IQKNGTLTLCC
+607 IQKDGTLTLCC

-664 HADVIKPTCVCRLER
+664 HANVIKPTCVCRLER

>member
-11 EKFQEIERL
+11 EKFPEIERL

-43 DFIACYDGAILCG
+43 DFIACYDGAVLCG

-94 YAGNRVILDVEMVD
+94 YAGKRVILDVEMVN

-172 YFYTGSYAEKGEPG
+172 YFYTGSYAEKGESG
-186 ICLWKLSARNERLSM
+186 ICLWKLNARNERLSM

-213 VTLNERGDTLYAVRE
+213 LTLNERGDTLYAVRE

-254 SSELVEPAESPEL
+254 TSEPQ
-267 LESAESQELL
+267 ESAE
-277 EETENPELLESAE
+277 
-290 SSELLEL
+290 
-297 VKSSELL
+297 SSELL
-304 QETAGQPCKAKK
+304 QETAGQPHEAKK
-316 EAGTNPGIAKD
+316 EAGTSPGIAKD

-348 HLSLDGRENFLMT
+348 HLSLDGRENFLMA

-375 EQGHLQGQCD
+375 EQGHLQERCD
-385 FWQHTPRRTDET
+385 FHQHTPRRTDET

-410 NPQENPFKVNPLR
+410 NQQGNPFKVNPLR

-501 FAEKVQEEGSEETEK
+501 FAEKVQEDSEETEK
-516 AAEKISGRRMEEAAE
+516 AAEKA
-531 KTFEGETT
+531 
-539 EAEKKVSETG
+539 AEKKVSETG
-549 TEKMDRERFEN
+549 TEKMDREHFEDT
-560 MPEYTILQDIS
+560 PEYTILQDIS

-607 IQKNGTLTLCC
+607 IQKDGTLTLCC

-664 HADVIKPTCVCRLER
+664 HADVIKPTCVCRVER

>member
-1 MKSVKVTKES
+1 MLSVRVTKES
-11 EKFQEIERL
+11 EKFPEIERL

-33 DTLLEADGPY
+33 DVLLETDGPY
-43 DFIACYDGAILCG
+43 DFIACYDGAVLCG
-56 FYSALTFGDITH
+56 FYSALTLGDITH
-68 ILFLAVEEKLR
+68 ILFLAVEESLR
-79 DHGYGSQILAEIGKA
+79 DHGYGSQILGEIKKA

-108 PEADNNEQREQRIAF
+108 PEAENNEQREHRIAF
-123 YLRNGYHHSG
+123 YTRNGYRHSG

-147 LDGTISEEEFWNFWD
+147 LEGTISEEEFWNFWD
-162 QLDEVQQNNY
+162 QLDEVQQANY

-186 ICLWKLSARNERLSM
+186 ICLWKLSTRSERLSM

-228 QVPMGGV
+228 QVPFGGV
-235 YEMKALRSVENP
+235 YEMRALRSAENP
-247 ELLRPAE
+247 EEMR
-254 SSELVEPAESPEL
+254 EPAEQSIEF
-267 LESAESQELL
+267 ESKTD
-277 EETENPELLESAE
+277 EEPI
-290 SSELLEL
+290 LEL
-297 VKSSELL
+297 VNELS
-304 QETAGQPCKAKK
+304 
-316 EAGTNPGIAKD
+316 
-327 MAAAPI
+327 
-333 LEMVKEM
+333 
-340 PSGGADPC
+340 SGGADPC

-366 GSLAVFALD
+366 GSLVVFTLD
-375 EQGHLQGQCD
+375 EQGHLQERCD
-385 FWQHTPRRTDET
+385 FHQHNARDIGDT
-397 QGQGNSQQSRKAK
+397 QEQRLNI
-410 NPQENPFKVNPLR
+410 NPAR

-456 EQKKLTDTGI
+456 EQKKLIDTGI

-501 FAEKVQEEGSEETEK
+501 FSEKMPEKDSKETGKTVGKTLNRRMAEAEEKTSEKEMGEAEAKIPGTEMAEASKKTPEREKVDVE
-516 AAEKISGRRMEEAAE
+516 R
-531 KTFEGETT
+531 
-539 EAEKKVSETG
+539 TG
-549 TEKMDRERFEN
+549 HI
-560 MPEYTILQDIS
+560 PEYVAVQDIS

-607 IQKNGTLTLCC
+607 IRKDGTLTLCC

-638 VANQESDSL
+638 VANQDSDSL

-664 HADVIKPTCVCRLER
+664 HA
-679 QALL
+679 QALRPACICRIDR